1 MLSKKQADAIKQ
13 QLIQQINATFPEDKK
28 AFATSQLQGMS
39 PSQLVEFLRQN
50 KMISEDAL
58 KRLTQTPPTTKK
70 VQMPEKSEKPTGCI
84 FCSIANN
91 EMPSFKIDEN
101 KSAVA
106 VLELNPISKGHA
118 IIIPKEH
125 IPSHDRLPQQSFSL
139 AKKISRKLKS
149 KLRPKPKDVEIAFTG
164 LFGHEVINVFPVYK
178 NETISSGRYKEDK
191 KVLETLQKKL
201 KKRTTKKKRKV
212 SKKKKAVKKKSKAK
226 AKTTKK
232 KEPKTKLWLP
242 RRIP

>member
-13 QLIQQINATFPEDKK
+13 QLIQQINASFPEDKK
-28 AFATSQLQGMS
+28 AFAVSQLQGMS

-50 KMISEDAL
+50 KMISDDAL
-58 KRLTQTPPTTKK
+58 KNLTQSPPTTKK
-70 VQMPEKSEKPTGCI
+70 EVTMPEKPTTKCV

-106 VLELNPISKGHA
+106 VLELNPISKGHV

-125 IPSHDRLPQQSFSL
+125 IPSHDKLPQQSFSL
-139 AKKISRKLKS
+139 AKKISKKLKS
-149 KLRPKPKDVEIAFTG
+149 KLKPKPKDIEIAFTG
-164 LFGHEVINVFPVYK
+164 LFGHEVINVFPIYGS
-178 NETISSGRYKEDK
+178 ETLESGRYQEDK
-191 KVLETLQKKL
+191 KVLEELQKKL
-201 KKRTTKKKRKV
+201 KKRVTKKRAKTAKKKTTKAKKSSKKSKT
-212 SKKKKAVKKKSKAK
+212 SKKKE
-226 AKTTKK
+226 TK
-232 KEPKTKLWLP
+232 PKLWLP